1 MILQLFQENRPA
13 AFLALNYLVV
23 AHAVVQKMVVEVL
36 YLHHLL
42 AEETLSQH
50 WTLVKEVHIQAS
62 FLQETLVRLKAE
74 IAELLSAGERRLFLE
89 DLGVV
94 FASYY
99 REILDHLIVVENVGA
114 VCMDLLL
121 RNYIRDLWLQLY
133 LSLLLR
139 TANDFALLVGMIALL
154 VVLLFVNLL
163 N

>member
-1 MILQLFQENRPA
+1 MIFQLFQENRPA

-74 IAELLSAGERRLFLE
+74 IADLLSA
-89 DLGVV
+89 
-94 FASYY
+94 
-99 REILDHLIVVENVGA
+99 
-114 VCMDLLL
+114 
-121 RNYIRDLWLQLY
+121 
-133 LSLLLR
+133 
-139 TANDFALLVGMIALL
+139 
-154 VVLLFVNLL
+154 
-163 N
+163 